1 MIIAHEASKVEN
13 DLPLRPR
20 ALTKDDQVTAAVPR
34 YQEIENWLAEQCKTL
49 PAGALLPS
57 EPELAAQFSVS
68 RMTARQAVQNL
79 ARAGIVERRRGSGT
93 FVAPPRL
100 HRHEGLLLSFTED
113 MRQRGMTSTS
123 KLLSGELMISP
134 EDAIALGLQPSDWVV
149 RLERVR
155 FADSM
160 PLAVER
166 VSLPGEFAKVLE
178 YDLEGGSLH
187 AALRDM
193 GRRISHS
200 RGYVTAR
207 LANEKET
214 EQLGLAPSSPLLV
227 EIRTVYDDSER
238 PVERTET
245 CYVASRWVID
255 TGTYTA
261 HPTD

>member
-1 MIIAHEASKVEN
+1 MTTT
-13 DLPLRPR
+13 RGTPR
-20 ALTKDDQVTAAVPR
+20 NGDHVTASVPR
-34 YQEIENWLAEQCKTL
+34 YQEIEEWLGEQCKSL

-57 EPELAAQFSVS
+57 EPELATKFSVS

-79 ARAGIVERRRGSGT
+79 ARAGVVERRRGAGT

-100 HRHEGLLLSFTED
+100 HRREGLLLSFTED
-113 MRQRGMTSTS
+113 MRMRGMRSTS
-123 KLLSGELMISP
+123 QLISGELIIAP
-134 EDAIALGLQPSDWVV
+134 EDAIALGLQPSDWIV

-155 FADSM
+155 YADNL

-166 VSLPGEFAKVLE
+166 VSLPGEFAPVLD
-178 YDLEGGSLH
+178 YDLEHGSLH

-193 GRRISHS
+193 GRKISHS

-207 LANEKET
+207 LATDAEAEA
-214 EQLGLAPSSPLLV
+214 LAISSRSPLLV
-227 EIRTVYDDSER
+227 EFRTVYDDAER

-255 TGTYTA
+255 TGTYA
-261 HPTD
+261 AAPAQEPS